1 MNQIDPKLSIIGN
14 RVLAAANIPND
25 KKFGEIIA
33 ILMIISII
41 LTLIRVIQECN
52 KIKAD
57 KFLGIEKCKFY
68 GQEIQTYS
76 RRKSLFTKR
85 RIKKIL
91 RQQMNGDDYYKY
103 SLLLTEALLVVG
115 ENITDD
121 DVLILMEQANV

>member
-52 KIKAD
+52 KIKVD